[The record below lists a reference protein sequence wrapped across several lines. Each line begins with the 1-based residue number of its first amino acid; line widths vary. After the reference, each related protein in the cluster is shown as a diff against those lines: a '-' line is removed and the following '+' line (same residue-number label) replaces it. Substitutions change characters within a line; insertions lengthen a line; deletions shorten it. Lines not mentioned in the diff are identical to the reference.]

1 MNIPQRW
8 LVLQKQII
16 LHRNK
21 IILFLGIICSI
32 FTIVAM
38 LWERSRTDKEM
49 LQDGEYNISQ
59 TFQQVV
65 ATLKSP
71 KYDVYRISYDSLYR
85 LKDWEK
91 TGNLPDYEVLR
102 NPSLSFPNKEDIF
115 QYKNKIFYYIQKD
128 TTHGLIVYL
137 IPLSIRYE
145 NENSVLKP
153 YLFLGNYNGT
163 DADFVHTK
171 IYDTKPE
178 NEESYLTIR
187 AKNGKAVF
195 YIGGLDAIF
204 FRQPARI
211 YVFSLGIFAVFGL
224 LYSINQY
231 FLTRF
236 TREKWK
242 AHLIFLL
249 LVIMIRT
256 GVGYIGFPYSYIP
269 FHLFS
274 ANTIAFHV
282 LVPSL
287 GDFMLN
293 VVLLTSALWVF
304 FRHNYFIRIE
314 ELYKKI
320 PKNRILHWAIIGAN
334 LGLSLKLIDIYGAVF
349 QELSQNS
356 QILMEFSNIFRNDF
370 YAYILLAVVGYMLL
384 GGIYLIMCLLKWNV
398 LAWENSNRKRQMIVF
413 QTLMLIAIAYINY
426 QGKFTC
432 IFTGVGALFL
442 LGIAI
447 MRRPDNRIIH
457 YDLLNFIP
465 FIASLSLIITHNVVE
480 SNMFR
485 LEKGAEDVVENSIK
499 KRASNIA
506 YEYNHAFHDMEDNPL
521 ILKHALD
528 SLKNTPDVFLAL
540 LKERYFYPNIR
551 VNSMEIYLYH
561 DNDLI
566 ASTSNNEPVINYSKK
581 NLKEIGKE
589 IEHGLYQI
597 PNYED
602 RYDDIFVGQFFFEN
616 FGFDSVTCNIE
627 ILPSRLDL
635 EMLYPALLLEEQSF
649 RSSKQLED
657 YEIGYYRSEK
667 LHSNL
672 GKSTFPL
679 YIPQMPNLY
688 SKPHT
693 LYNEQYIDKIFPL
706 EDKQRIV
713 MVRYTR
719 PSLYDHVNTFSFI
732 FIFFAIGTLLGLLVH
747 VLYYIWINE
756 IYPFRTSSLQSR
768 LQWILL
774 ATSIV
779 PLAVITIILV
789 SFIQERFKQ
798 QTATAL
804 KKETQHVADAITQDY
819 LALQNLPLDNSMQR
833 KLLGFQKKVLSLG
846 TLLNT
851 DINIYDAK
859 GKLFMTTQ
867 PTIAE
872 SGTTSDIMNPIAY
885 QKLTLHK
892 AAQNVQDER
901 LGEVRYS
908 SCYKPIFVNKPIGFV
923 NIMYLTKQEEVD
935 ERVFDLLGYIAN
947 IYLLL
952 LIGCGLL
959 TIVISKNFTR
969 PLQLIQERLA
979 KTKLGEENP
988 PIDYESKDEIG
999 AIVTAYNRM
1008 LEILEENKKQLAKQ
1022 QRDFAWQEM
1031 ARQVAHEI
1039 KNPLTPM
1046 KLKLQM
1052 LLRAWDNQAP
1062 NLQKMFPDVAN
1073 TILSQIDSLTRIADN
1088 FSQFAKM
1095 PEGEKK
1101 YFSLN
1106 EVLRELEALYGSTDT
1121 VNFSVNM
1128 PELSGYVYADRDQLS
1143 RVLTNLVKNAFQA
1156 IEAKEAKDE
1165 MGELLLN
1172 MMIDDSKVY
1181 IEIRDSGIGM
1191 SEEVQA
1197 RAFEPNF
1204 STKTSGMGLGLAIV
1218 KRIIESS
1225 QGDIRFESTLG
1236 KGTTFYIEL
1245 PRALNAQGESH
1256 S

>member
-1 MNIPQRW
+1 MKIAEHWSNI
-8 LVLQKQII
+8 QKKIVI
-16 LHRNK
+16 HRNK
-21 IILFLGIICSI
+21 LILLFSIICGISS
-32 FTIVAM
+32 FVAM
-38 LWERSRTDKEM
+38 LWERGRSDKAM
-49 LQDGEYNISQ
+49 LSEGESHISSD
-59 TFQQVV
+59 FQEIIQNRY
-65 ATLKSP
+65 SP
-71 KYDVYRISYDSLYR
+71 KYDVYRIEYDADFE
-85 LKDWEK
+85 LKNWEK
-91 TGNLPDYEVLR
+91 TGNLPDYEILR
-102 NPSLSFPNKEDIF
+102 NPSLSFPEKEDIF
-115 QYKNKIFYYIQKD
+115 EYKNKIFYYIQKD
-128 TTHGLIVYL
+128 TTKGLIVYL

-153 YLFLGNYNGT
+153 HLFMGRYNGT
-163 DADFVHTK
+163 ASDFVHTK
-171 IYDTKPE
+171 IYKEKPT
-178 NEESYLTIR
+178 EEEVFLTIR
-187 AKNGKAVF
+187 NKSGKAIF
-195 YIGGLDAIF
+195 YVAGLDAIF

-211 YVFSLGIFAVFGL
+211 YIFFLGL
-224 LYSINQY
+224 LGLFGILYAFNQY
-231 FLTRF
+231 LISHFASQ
-236 TREKWK
+236 KWK
-242 AHLIFLL
+242 AHVIFL
-249 LVIMIRT
+249 VIALAIRT
-256 GVGYIGFPYSYIP
+256 VFGYFEFPYTYIP

-274 ANTIAFHV
+274 ANTIAFHI

-293 VVLLTSALWVF
+293 VVLLTSAFWVI
-304 FRHNYFIRIE
+304 FRHNYFLRIE
-314 ELYKKI
+314 IWLKQI
-320 PKNRILHWAIIGAN
+320 PKNPLLHWAISILN
-334 LGLSLKLIDIYGAVF
+334 LFLSIKIIDVYGSVF

-370 YAYILLAVVGYMLL
+370 YAYILLAVVGYLLL
-384 GGIYLIMCLLKWNV
+384 GAIYLIMCLLKWNILEWESAKNKRLNIIIQV
-398 LAWENSNRKRQMIVF
+398 LILVVMSVF
-413 QTLMLIAIAYINY
+413 IYH
-426 QGKFTC
+426 GKFTC
-432 IFTGVGALFL
+432 IFTSIGSLFL

-447 MRRPDNRIIH
+447 ARRPDNRIIH
-457 YDLLNFIP
+457 YDLLNYIP
-465 FIASLSLIITHNVVE
+465 FIASLSLIITHNVIE
-480 SNMFR
+480 SNMLR
-485 LEKGAEDVVENSIK
+485 LEKGAEDVVENTIK

-521 ILKHALD
+521 VLKHALD

-566 ASTSNNEPVINYSKK
+566 ASTANGDPVIDFRKK

-597 PNYED
+597 PHYED

-635 EMLYPALLLEEQSF
+635 EMLYPALLLEEQTF
-649 RSSKQLED
+649 RSSKQLQD

-679 YIPQMPNLY
+679 YIPQMPDLY
-688 SKPHT
+688 QKPHT

-713 MVRYTR
+713 MVRYTK
-719 PSLYDHVNTFSFI
+719 PSIYDHVNTFSFI
-732 FIFFAIGTLLGLLVH
+732 FIFFALGTLFGLMGH
-747 VLYYIWINE
+747 ITYYMWVNE
-756 IYPFRTSSLQSR
+756 MYPFRTSSIQVR

-774 ATSIV
+774 GTSIV

-819 LALQNLPLDNSMQR
+819 QKLQNQPLDNLLQR
-833 KLLGFQKKVLSLG
+833 KLLSFQKKLQSLG

-867 PTIAE
+867 PIIPE
-872 SGTTSDIMNPIAY
+872 SGTTSDMMNPIAY
-885 QKLTLHK
+885 QKLTIHK

-923 NIMYLTKQEEVD
+923 NVMYLTKQEEVD

-1106 EVLRELEALYGSTDT
+1106 EVVKELDALYGNTDNT
-1121 VNFSVNM
+1121 PLIVNI
-1128 PELSGYVYADRDQLS
+1128 PENSAYVFADRDQLS
-1143 RVLTNLVKNAFQA
+1143 RVLTNLVKNGIQA
-1156 IEAKEAKDE
+1156 IEAKEDT
-1165 MGELLLN
+1165 GEISLN
-1172 MMIDDSKVY
+1172 LMIDESKVY
-1181 IEIRDSGIGM
+1181 IEIKDTGIGM
-1191 SEEVQA
+1191 SDEVKA

-1225 QGDIRFESTLG
+1225 QGTICFESELG
-1236 KGTTFYIEL
+1236 KGTTFFIEL
-1245 PRALNAQGESH
+1245 PRVLNNQSD